1 MNELMPCMNQQSC
14 HHQAMEKYSNAETS
28 EDSQTRLCIIITLNK
43 VKLQTAG
50 MRTQCGDI
58 KPQ

>member
-1 MNELMPCMNQQSC
+1 
-14 HHQAMEKYSNAETS
+14 MEKYNNTETS
-28 EDSQTRLCIIITLNK
+28 EDSQTRLCIIITPNK